1 MPRGLKHT
9 DEINMNEDLYSN
21 ENVFQCIEAL
31 LENSSTR
38 LSSDTILEIIQAH
51 SYLFIIDNLSF
62 FFKTKQFY
70 CRYSLS
76 TYHFCFIGFSLFHHY
91 DVKKKKRGQH
101 DVARVCTVLIY
112 DEDDER
118 VVLTLT
124 RSSVSFHT
132 IHSSTKLYPESK
144 KKRNGKRKK
153 TSYPV

>member
-91 DVKKKKRGQH
+91 DVKKEE
-101 DVARVCTVLIY
+101 AR
-112 DEDDER
+112 
-118 VVLTLT
+118 
-124 RSSVSFHT
+124 
-132 IHSSTKLYPESK
+132 ST
-144 KKRNGKRKK
+144 
-153 TSYPV
+153 